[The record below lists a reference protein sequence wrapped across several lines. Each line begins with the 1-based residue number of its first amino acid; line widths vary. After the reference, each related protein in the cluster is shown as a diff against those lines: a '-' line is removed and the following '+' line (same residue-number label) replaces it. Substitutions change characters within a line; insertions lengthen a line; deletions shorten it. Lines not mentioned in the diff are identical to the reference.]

1 MYDPNHLWRNCA
13 WSFLGPTIKKMM
25 FCSVLNRFKFDDE
38 RVTKEEL
45 KRALE
50 EQYGGEEEVKASMV
64 ASVTSCVY
72 L

>member
-1 MYDPNHLWRNCA
+1 VLVHSGGVHGGHYYAFIR
-13 WSFLGPTIKKMM
+13 PTL
-25 FCSVLNRFKFDDE
+25 SDQWYKFDDE

-50 EQYGGEEEVKASMV
+50 EQYGGEEEVRVLFSILRVKQSR
-64 ASVTSCVY
+64 

>member
-1 MYDPNHLWRNCA
+1 
-13 WSFLGPTIKKMM
+13 M

-50 EQYGGEEEVKASMV
+50 EQYGGEEEVKAFDGCFMCISL
-64 ASVTSCVY
+64 AYISKLY
-72 L
+72 G